1 MADMDFAIN
10 FIDPAL
16 LASDAPVLAGRRL
29 DTDDEATKQ
38 VARDFESILMT
49 KLVDAM
55 SHTIPDSGLFD
66 DGVTKQIKDMFWS
79 FLAQDVGER
88 GGIGMWRDIYRQIRS
103 SGSEDDSNGAT
114 MEQLL

>member
-1 MADMDFAIN
+1 MDFAIN

-29 DTDDEATKQ
+29 DTDDQATRQ

-55 SHTIPDSGLFD
+55 SQTVPDSGLFD
-66 DGVTKQIKDMFWS
+66 DGVTRQIKGMFWS
-79 FLAQDVGER
+79 FLAQDVGQR
-88 GGIGMWRDIYRQIRS
+88 GGMGIWQEIYGQIRS
-103 SGSEDDSNGAT
+103 SASEDDTHGAT

>member
-1 MADMDFAIN
+1 MDFAIN

-29 DTDDEATKQ
+29 DTDDQATRQ

-55 SHTIPDSGLFD
+55 SRTVPNSGLFD
-66 DGVTKQIKDMFWS
+66 DGVTRQIKGMFWS
-79 FLAQDVGER
+79 FLAQDVGQR
-88 GGIGMWRDIYRQIRS
+88 GGMGMWQEIYRQIRS
-103 SGSEDDSNGAT
+103 SASEDDTHGAT